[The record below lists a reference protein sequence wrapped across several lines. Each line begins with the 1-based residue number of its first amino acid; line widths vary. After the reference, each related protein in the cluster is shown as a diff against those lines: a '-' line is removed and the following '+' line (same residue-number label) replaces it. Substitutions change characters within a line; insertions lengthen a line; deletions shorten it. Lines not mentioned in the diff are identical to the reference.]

1 MITETSYHS
10 YPKVNSI
17 GHRKIAE
24 LFLDPVVVEEKID
37 GSQFSFGIFDGE
49 IKCRSRGQQI
59 NMDAPDSLFTEAV
72 EVVRELAP
80 KLVNGWTY
88 RAEYLKKPKH
98 NCLSYSRIPKKH
110 LIILDINDGHESYLS
125 YYSKAEE
132 ADRIGLE
139 CTPLYTFGYIRSPED
154 LQQFIG
160 RESILGGEIA
170 EGIVVK
176 NYARFTPDGN
186 ALMGKFVRPEFKER
200 HQGNWKEENPNQGDI
215 IQRLITEYKTHARWF
230 KGVQHLGESGG
241 LLGEPKDIG
250 PLIKEVQADIQEECG
265 TEIRAALWN
274 WAWPQ
279 IKRGVVGGL
288 PEWYREVLARDTVY
302 ATGAPG

>member
-1 MITETSYHS
+1 MIAETSYHA

-17 GHRKIAE
+17 GHRQIAE

-49 IKCRSRGQQI
+49 LKCRSRGQQI

-72 EVVRELAP
+72 EVVHELAP
-80 KLVNGWTY
+80 KLVDGWTY

-98 NCLSYSRIPKKH
+98 NCLSYERIPKKH
-110 LIILDINDGHESYLS
+110 LILFDVNYGHESYYTKS
-125 YYSKAEE
+125 EQKRVIAE
-132 ADRIGLE
+132 ALGLE
-139 CTPLYTFGYIRSPED
+139 CVPCYYEGYIRSPED

-176 NYARFTPDGN
+176 NYSRFTPDGK

-200 HQGNWKEENPNQGDI
+200 HQGSWKEANPKQGDI
-215 IQRLITEYKTHARWF
+215 LQRLISEYKTEARWF

-241 LLGEPKDIG
+241 ISGEPKDIG

-265 TEIRAALWN
+265 TEIRAALWS

-288 PEWYREVLARDTVY
+288 PEWYKEVLARDTVY
-302 ATGAPG
+302 ASA

>member
-1 MITETSYHS
+1 MITETSYHA
-10 YPKVNSI
+10 YPKVDSI
-17 GHRKIAE
+17 GHRQIAE
-24 LFLDPVVVEEKID
+24 LFLDPVVVEEKLD
-37 GSQFSFGIFDGE
+37 GSQFSWGIFDGE
-49 IKCRSRGQQI
+49 LKCRSRGQQI

-98 NCLSYSRIPKKH
+98 NCLSYERIPKKH
-110 LIILDINDGHESYLS
+110 LMLFDVNYGHESYVNPAQKQAIAQTL
-125 YYSKAEE
+125 
-132 ADRIGLE
+132 GLE
-139 CTPLYTFGYIRSPED
+139 CTPCYWEGSIHSMDRLEE
-154 LQQFIG
+154 FIG

-176 NYARFTPDGN
+176 NYSRFTPDGK

-215 IQRLITEYKTHARWF
+215 IQRLIAEYKTHARWH
-230 KGVQHLGESGG
+230 KGVQHLGEAGV

-250 PLIKEVQADIQEECG
+250 PLIREVQSDIQKECG
-265 TEIRAALWN
+265 TEIRAALWS

-279 IKRGVVGGL
+279 INRGVVGGL
-288 PEWYREVLARDTVY
+288 PEWYKEKLAGEMVY